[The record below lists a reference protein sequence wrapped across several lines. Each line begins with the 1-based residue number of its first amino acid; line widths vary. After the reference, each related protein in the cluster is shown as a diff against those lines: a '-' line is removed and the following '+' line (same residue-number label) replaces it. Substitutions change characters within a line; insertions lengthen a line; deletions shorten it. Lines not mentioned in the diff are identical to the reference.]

1 MKVVLQRVS
10 EASVSVG
17 GEVIAQ
23 IGNGL
28 LVLACIETYDTE
40 ADVDY
45 MAAKIPNLRIF
56 DDPDGKMNVSLL
68 NTNGSLLLVSQFTL
82 AANAAK
88 GNRPSY
94 TAAARPDQAQ
104 PLLDRFSS
112 LLVGAGLH
120 LQHGRFGAN
129 MQVSLVNDG
138 PVTIILDSANRHTK
152 KPLQ

>member
-17 GEVIAQ
+17 CEVIAQ
-23 IGNGL
+23 IANGL

-68 NTNGSLLLVSQFTL
+68 DSNGSLLLVSQFTL
-82 AANAAK
+82 TANAAK

-94 TAAARPDQAQ
+94 TAAARPDQAK

-112 LLVGAGLH
+112 LLVGVGLH

-152 KPLQ
+152 KPIQ